1 MRISEYCEPVFGT
14 GQGIAQD
21 FFSAAVAEAASTFV
35 GGGRS
40 SRVTF
45 GTSGDEE
52 EMVALQT
59 SVTWVDVRERFP
71 EIGMPVAAAITG
83 RYPAEGDDGD
93 RASGEEFWLV
103 RPMYYTDWYE
113 TRDGVTHH
121 HCFVDSD
128 EVVRLPY
135 DRDSGDS
142 VTHWAELP
150 TLPGTET
157 HFLGGQHVE
166 PALRRAWQKPA
177 GA

>member
-1 MRISEYCEPVFGT
+1 MPGK
-14 GQGIAQD
+14 
-21 FFSAAVAEAASTFV
+21 EASPASSTFV
-35 GGGRS
+35 GGSGS

-45 GTSGDEE
+45 GTRGDEDE
-52 EMVALQT
+52 LVALQA

-103 RPMYYTDWYE
+103 RPMYYTDRYE
-113 TRDGVTHH
+113 TPDGITHH

-128 EVVRLPY
+128 EVVRFPY
-135 DRDSGDS
+135 DRDSDDS

-150 TLPGTET
+150 TLPGTDT
-157 HFLGGQHVE
+157 HFLGGQDVG
-166 PALRRAWQKPA
+166 PALRRAWETPA

>member
-1 MRISEYCEPVFGT
+1 M
-14 GQGIAQD
+14 
-21 FFSAAVAEAASTFV
+21 
-35 GGGRS
+35 
-40 SRVTF
+40 
-45 GTSGDEE
+45 
-52 EMVALQT
+52 
-59 SVTWVDVRERFP
+59 TWVDVRERFP

-83 RYPAEGDDGD
+83 RYPAGGDDGD

-135 DRDSGDS
+135 DRDSDDS

-150 TLPGTET
+150 TLPGMET
-157 HFLGGQHVE
+157 HFLGGQDVE

-177 GA
+177 GP